1 MPQPDALFYGV
12 ALRDG
17 TPLASGTLT
26 AILPRG
32 DTVTVEIAPITG
44 TPYNYELAVPLAYY
58 DPSQRP
64 LRRGFG
70 RGWVRTSA
78 SPSTACPRC

>member
-1 MPQPDALFYGV
+1 MIQPAAPAVAPRPKPQPDVLFYGV

-32 DTVTVEIAPITG
+32 DTVTAEIAPITG
-44 TPYNYELAVPLAYY
+44 TPYNYALAIPLSYY
-58 DPSQRP
+58 DTINGPIRSGFRP
-64 LRRGFG
+64 CG
-70 RGWVRTSA
+70 
-78 SPSTACPRC
+78 

>member
-1 MPQPDALFYGV
+1 MALAPNPMPQPDAMFYGV

-32 DTVTVEIAPITG
+32 DTVTAHIAPITG
-44 TPYNYELAVPLAYY
+44 HAV
-58 DPSQRP
+58 Q
-64 LRRGFG
+64 LR
-70 RGWVRTSA
+70 
-78 SPSTACPRC
+78 TARSRCLL